1 MLVFSNQIPIYVA
14 INHVDFRKG
23 VDGLQKL
30 CKQQIKQ
37 DPFSGAIFIF
47 RNKRRYAIK
56 MLWYDGQ
63 GFLLCLKRLSR
74 GRFSWWPTN
83 NAQQLYT
90 ALAQE
95 AQVLLY
101 NGDPSKSNFQ
111 SLWKPIN
118 QATLDD
124 DS

>member
-1 MLVFSNQIPIYVA
+1 MLVFPNQIPIYVA
-14 INHVDFRKG
+14 INHVDFRNG
-23 VDGLQKL
+23 VDGLQNL
-30 CKQQIKQ
+30 CKQQIKK

-47 RNKRRYAIK
+47 CNKRRYAIK

-101 NGDPSKSNFQ
+101 NGDPLKSNFQ